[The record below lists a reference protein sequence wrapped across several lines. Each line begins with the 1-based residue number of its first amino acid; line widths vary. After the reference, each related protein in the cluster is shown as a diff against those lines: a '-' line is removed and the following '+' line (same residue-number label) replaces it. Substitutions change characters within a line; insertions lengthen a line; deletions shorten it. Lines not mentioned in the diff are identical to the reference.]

1 MVLVL
6 TPKDKGAEITVAH
19 DLNFQSEHYETKH
32 PVVSP
37 CASHSHAQ
45 CKPDATRLGQVFK
58 NPKPALLA
66 ILKESGPVP
75 GDANGV
81 KARDES
87 AKKKKRPDKGVSPNK
102 LFIMYGSLRNLLL
115 TESSGCRSIWK
126 NWPRICKR

>member
-1 MVLVL
+1 MPPFRIQEEGWGEFDMLLVL

-32 PVVSP
+32 PIVSP
-37 CASHSHAQ
+37 YASSSYAQ
-45 CKPDATRLGQVFK
+45 CEADTIPFEQVFK

-66 ILKESGPVP
+66 ILKESGPLP

-87 AKKKKRPDKGVSPNK
+87 AKKKKRPDKGVSSNTS
-102 LFIMYGSLRNLLL
+102 FNIYGSL
-115 TESSGCRSIWK
+115 
-126 NWPRICKR
+126 